1 MYVYWPEKYR
11 SHFLHVLSFFLK
23 VWVSVVSFDDFFS
36 FTYQSHNLWSWPLER
51 VWYQHTLL
59 SQRSPTLP
67 YIFCFI
73 RKGIMEPSLLCVFL
87 LPPGFFFGM
96 RLCERIFGYLQGVFL
111 WEFLEF
117 QSYSKHKDHFNV
129 SLKQICSKNNSSDSF
144 GQVWKSLFCCFG
156 KSVKWCFIGQNGSS
170 FNLRVLENQSSKH
183 SFYLYE

>member
-23 VWVSVVSFDDFFS
+23 VWVSVVSFDGFFS

-87 LPPGFFFGM
+87 LPPGFFLGWGCVKEYLVIYKEFFYENFWNFKAIPNTKTILTSVWNKFVLKTIQVIPLG
-96 RLCERIFGYLQGVFL
+96 RFESLCFVVLVKV
-111 WEFLEF
+111 W
-117 QSYSKHKDHFNV
+117 
-129 SLKQICSKNNSSDSF
+129 SD
-144 GQVWKSLFCCFG
+144 
-156 KSVKWCFIGQNGSS
+156 
-170 FNLRVLENQSSKH
+170 VLLVRMVQALIWG
-183 SFYLYE
+183 F

>member
-1 MYVYWPEKYR
+1 MIDMYVYWPEKYR

-23 VWVSVVSFDDFFS
+23 VWVSVVSFDGFFS

-87 LPPGFFFGM
+87 LPPGFFFWDEVVWKNIWLFTRSFFM
-96 RLCERIFGYLQGVFL
+96 RIFGISKL
-111 WEFLEF
+111 F
-117 QSYSKHKDHFNV
+117 QTQRPF
-129 SLKQICSKNNSSDSF
+129 
-144 GQVWKSLFCCFG
+144 
-156 KSVKWCFIGQNGSS
+156 
-170 FNLRVLENQSSKH
+170 
-183 SFYLYE
+183 